1 MKITNT
7 IKVMKKINPEKI
19 ILLKV
24 GEFYYQYGKDSFII
38 SYLFSYKLKFIE
50 NNIPFSGFPISA
62 LNKVLTKLE
71 ENEISYIILNKSL
84 NYEVIEEENFKKNR
98 YKEYYNKSH
107 KYILNKNRIDNIY
120 KYLINNINRKN
131 INEKIL
137 KIEEILNEV

>member
-50 NNIPFSGFPISA
+50 KNIPFSGFPISA

-107 KYILNKNRIDNIY
+107 KYILNKNRIYNIY

-137 KIEEILNEV
+137 KIEEILNEI